1 MKKVEMR
8 SIDRL
13 LIKININEKFYILN
27 FVYFFCILL
36 FFVGCYNYHSER
48 VTKHNLLT
56 AESTLDLLVSL
67 DHIKPISSVGKVSLV
82 EKEQKPRIDDG
93 FTIITKSY
101 DDGNVYQFKTE
112 ILVDE
117 HNDLLLVFL
126 NLLWLIVPL
135 VISYYISTFISG
147 ALWVLNDTI
156 SKIKHGDLA
165 SRLGFIPGRDEF
177 GQIGC
182 KLDETMDS
190 LLQFTLLTSKASDN
204 ISKKQEQIKQLV
216 EVNRSN
222 FEGEIT
228 SIEQVT
234 TAIVEL
240 SSTTDI
246 NESNT
251 VGVDVAISDVCN
263 SMESNKQALQASK
276 ISLNNVVDSVSAVN
290 SITEE
295 VRDLAEIVGS
305 VVNMIETIST
315 QTNLLALN
323 AAIEAARA
331 GEQGR
336 GFAVVADEVRALAV
350 KTQRSTTDIQTVME
364 TLREKSLTVN
374 SMMNDNT
381 SMLSNVCLDIE
392 TVTNGFSKVVEQ
404 MDIISS
410 ANCVVVDSSKEQ
422 SAVVLELSKQITEI
436 NDLVGDNVSAVDKVS
451 QFVNDSSELI
461 DLLNKEISF
470 FKTR

>member
-13 LIKININEKFYILN
+13 LIKTNINEKFYILN
-27 FVYFFCILL
+27 FVYFSCLLL
-36 FFVGCYNYHSER
+36 FFAGCYNYYSKR
-48 VTKHNLLT
+48 VIKHNLLT
-56 AESTLDLLVSL
+56 VESTLDLLIRL
-67 DHIKPISSVGKVSLV
+67 DQIKPISSVGEVSLV
-82 EKEQKPRIDDG
+82 DKEQKPRINDG
-93 FTIITKSY
+93 YAIITKSY
-101 DDGNVYQFKTE
+101 DGNVYQFKTK
-112 ILVDE
+112 ILVHE
-117 HNDLLLVFL
+117 YYDLLLVLL
-126 NLLWLIVPL
+126 NVLWLIVPL

-156 SKIKHGDLA
+156 SKIEHGDLT

-177 GQIGC
+177 GQVGC

-204 ISKKQEQIKQLV
+204 ISKKQKQIKQLV
-216 EVNRSN
+216 EVNRAN
-222 FEGEIT
+222 FTGEIT

-251 VGVDVAISDVCN
+251 VGVDVAISDVCT

-276 ISLNNVVDSVSAVN
+276 ISLNNVVDSVSTVN
-290 SITEE
+290 STTEE

-350 KTQRSTTDIQTVME
+350 KTQRSTIDIQTVME

-392 TVTNGFSKVVEQ
+392 TLTNSFSKVVEK

-436 NDLVGDNVSAVDKVS
+436 NDLVVDNVSAVDKVS
-451 QFVNDSSELI
+451 QFVIESSELI